1 MANEFRVK
9 NGIIVSSIAT
19 ESGNFTIDSAA
30 DIVLD
35 AGGTDIIFANAGTN
49 FGKIHDSSSSLRI
62 KVIVADDDFV
72 VAGNDSDGESN
83 FDAFKLDMSAAG
95 AATFSGGIAQAGTIS
110 AGTWNGGVI
119 ASAYLDADT
128 AQLSGTQTFTG
139 NKTFTGTVTVGADD
153 TGKDVKFF
161 GATSGSYMLWDEST
175 DDLILGGAA
184 KLGIGTASPSSE
196 LEVAGN
202 TTGNVQIT
210 IDNDNTAGLGT
221 FALQEDGSTTGIFQY
236 RGSTNGTLPNTV
248 RVGSNVAGGSLAF
261 TYAGGTTGMYIKGS
275 DGNVG
280 IGITAP
286 LFPLHLK
293 YTDNRTDPQG
303 SNSSSGAGA
312 IGANAQGGG
321 LYIENA
327 STTDGSFAGITFRT
341 DTADGRIAY
350 QSTGSSLINEGQM
363 SFYCDAND
371 TGGQQLV
378 LEEVLRLTGGGSGA
392 AQAYNSAYVNGRL
405 GIGTSTPSSL
415 LHIHGDMADGKQGIL
430 ITRDDT
436 STADTNLLGAIGFD
450 SSDGNIPSKATE
462 ASAGIAAYAA
472 EDHGTGDKG
481 GDLVFFTSPIDQ
493 NDDTDALERM
503 RIDSQGNVG
512 IGTTSPAAQLHVGST
527 AYELSSG
534 AYLTG
539 SHQRTAKMVIHA
551 DDANTDWD
559 EQEIGLALHNED
571 PTNNNWSPHI
581 AFTTHEDDDGN
592 PANANPVAVAAI
604 SATYNTRVANGWA
617 KGDLVFFTNNA
628 GSGNAER
635 LRITG
640 AGNVGIGTATPST
653 ALQVSGTVTATAFA
667 GALTGNVTGNV
678 SGSAATATTATNA
691 NQVNATNDRDLAPED
706 LDYANDFQVFF
717 TSKEGLEDGSTN
729 GSNYMDAIVLNTWS
743 DASGHDANVLAFDKS
758 TMAIYHYQADQ
769 AATNWGTAKQ
779 IAYTDS
785 DSTGTATTVTV
796 SNSTANTNFPVV
808 FHDESDGLLDDT
820 GALRYNPSTG
830 TLLVPNLSVA
840 GTTTQVDTVTM
851 QAQNAVVFEGA
862 TPDAHE
868 TTLTI
873 TDPTADRTITLPNAS
888 GTVAVSAGTGIDL
901 SAAGAVSVDV
911 SDFMTNGA
919 NNRVVTATGT
929 DAMNAEANLTFDG
942 SALQVTG
949 TMTVGVD
956 DTGHDVKFFGATSG
970 VHMEWDQSADK
981 LNVTGAT
988 YDTSITNGVIQLGAI
1003 GNISGAS
1010 SSILSI
1016 NSLGSV
1022 DINLDTNANDTGSIF
1037 RIKEDSDVFFHM
1049 DNDGNV
1055 GIGYT
1060 TLAEKLQVAGNIR
1073 VNNNG
1078 SLKANGSGY
1087 LILGNTSEGVIKV
1100 HGDSGSSII
1109 EGHGNSLVLQ
1119 TVRDNDDIIFKVN
1132 DGGTDSDA
1140 TVVEAMRIVGSDGN
1154 VGIGTTSPGF
1164 PLDVN
1169 GWIATANGIVHT
1181 GDTNN
1186 TIQFDTDIQKFNT
1199 AGTTRLTIAANGTVT
1214 VAGAF
1219 LAATKSFLIPHPTKE
1234 GKTLEH
1240 GSLEGPEHGVYIRGT
1255 LEGNSVIELP
1265 DYWLGLVDED
1275 TITVQL
1281 TGKGRFQ
1288 RLYVVKIEDNKVYV
1302 ENEKMH
1308 DINCYYFIQAERK
1321 DVDKLVVEY

>member
-405 GIGTSTPSSL
+405 GIGTSSPSTNLHVVSGVSNSASMVLENTNNDANSGPVLELFRNPADNTVSSGDLIGKIAFKGHFYDGSDYDQTKEWASITSEIEHYQGDGSVSFNVLQNGSSTPYLKVNGNAQDIVFNDGSSNDFDVRIESDADANNFFSDGSAGRIGIGTNAPAAKLHVDAGATAAPSLTFGAVAGQILQNENSEFAFGLDDDSPYSLWIQGRNSGNAARDISLQPLGGKIGIGTDAPSSL
-415 LHIHGDMADGKQGIL
+415 LHIHGNMADGKQGIL
-430 ITRDDT
+430 ITRNDT
-436 STADTNLLGAIGFD
+436 STVESNMLGGIGFD
-450 SSDGNIPSKATE
+450 SNDGNIPSKITE
-462 ASAGIAAYAA
+462 ASVALVGYASENHA
-472 EDHGTGDKG
+472 TTDKG
-481 GDLVFFTSPIDQ
+481 GYLSVLLTEI
-493 NDDTDALERM
+493 NDD
-503 RIDSQGNVG
+503 
-512 IGTTSPAAQLHVGST
+512 
-527 AYELSSG
+527 
-534 AYLTG
+534 
-539 SHQRTAKMVIHA
+539 
-551 DDANTDWD
+551 DD
-559 EQEIGLALHNED
+559 
-571 PTNNNWSPHI
+571 
-581 AFTTHEDDDGN
+581 
-592 PANANPVAVAAI
+592 
-604 SATYNTRVANGWA
+604 
-617 KGDLVFFTNNA
+617 
-628 GSGNAER
+628 
-635 LRITG
+635 
-640 AGNVGIGTATPST
+640 
-653 ALQVSGTVTATAFA
+653 
-667 GALTGNVTGNV
+667 
-678 SGSAATATTATNA
+678 
-691 NQVNATNDRDLAPED
+691 
-706 LDYANDFQVFF
+706 
-717 TSKEGLEDGSTN
+717 
-729 GSNYMDAIVLNTWS
+729 
-743 DASGHDANVLAFDKS
+743 
-758 TMAIYHYQADQ
+758 
-769 AATNWGTAKQ
+769 
-779 IAYTDS
+779 
-785 DSTGTATTVTV
+785 TV
-796 SNSTANTNFPVV
+796 ST
-808 FHDESDGLLDDT
+808 E
-820 GALRYNPSTG
+820 ALRVST
-830 TLLVPNLSVA
+830 
-840 GTTTQVDTVTM
+840 
-851 QAQNAVVFEGA
+851 
-862 TPDAHE
+862 
-868 TTLTI
+868 
-873 TDPTADRTITLPNAS
+873 
-888 GTVAVSAGTGIDL
+888 VSAGTSSTLTLKNGNASMPADTKYTGIDFHNVDSSGAGVGAAINAM
-901 SAAGAVSVDV
+901 SAASGRGGYLEFQTGTTVGAVSTKLTIKDDGAIQSSLGNLNTCVV
-911 SDFMTNGA
+911 YTWNRSDMNSGAVNLKATTNDYSSSQNHWGYIMPKTG
-919 NNRVVTATGT
+919 RVK
-929 DAMNAEANLTFDG
+929 ML
-942 SALQVTG
+942 ALNTRNQEVTG
-949 TMTVGVD
+949 TAEQTWKINRNNNNGGTAGTDHFALSVQKGGSQD
-956 DTGHDVKFFGATSG
+956 DTGVSGDAHMVIAATS
-970 VHMEWDQSADK
+970 H
-981 LNVTGAT
+981 
-988 YDTSITNGVIQLGAI
+988 
-1003 GNISGAS
+1003 S
-1010 SSILSI
+1010 STIYQ
-1016 NSLGSV
+1016 GSV
-1022 DINLDTNANDTGSIF
+1022 VVNFAFAAGDEI
-1037 RIKEDSDVFFHM
+1037 RIQRTDAASVDMGDV
-1049 DNDGNV
+1049 V
-1055 GIGYT
+1055 G
-1060 TLAEKLQVAGNIR
+1060 QM
-1073 VNNNG
+1073 
-1078 SLKANGSGY
+1078 
-1087 LILGNTSEGVIKV
+1087 
-1100 HGDSGSSII
+1100 
-1109 EGHGNSLVLQ
+1109 
-1119 TVRDNDDIIFKVN
+1119 F
-1132 DGGTDSDA
+1132 
-1140 TVVEAMRIVGSDGN
+1140 VE
-1154 VGIGTTSPGF
+1154 
-1164 PLDVN
+1164 
-1169 GWIATANGIVHT
+1169 
-1181 GDTNN
+1181 
-1186 TIQFDTDIQKFNT
+1186 FD
-1199 AGTTRLTIAANGTVT
+1199 
-1214 VAGAF
+1214 
-1219 LAATKSFLIPHPTKE
+1219 
-1234 GKTLEH
+1234 
-1240 GSLEGPEHGVYIRGT
+1240 
-1255 LEGNSVIELP
+1255 
-1265 DYWLGLVDED
+1265 
-1275 TITVQL
+1275 
-1281 TGKGRFQ
+1281 
-1288 RLYVVKIEDNKVYV
+1288 
-1302 ENEKMH
+1302 
-1308 DINCYYFIQAERK
+1308 
-1321 DVDKLVVEY
+1321 

>member
-49 FGKIHDSSSSLRI
+49 FGKIHDSSSSFRI

-128 AQLSGTQTFTG
+128 AHLSGTQTFTG

-161 GATSGSYMLWDEST
+161 GATSGSYMLWDESA

-184 KLGIGTASPSSE
+184 KLGIGTTAPEYKLDVQDGSVRILPTISSNAGTAIRIGARNNGNDITLLRVDGE
-196 LEVAGN
+196 GSGEGTGN
-202 TTGNVQIT
+202 TGESDSAKYGFSMKYMGSGSGEGNRYAMFM
-210 IDNDNTAGLGT
+210 DNQAGTAVE
-221 FALQEDGSTTGIFQY
+221 AMSILQG
-236 RGSTNGTLPNTV
+236 
-248 RVGSNVAGGSLAF
+248 
-261 TYAGGTTGMYIKGS
+261 
-275 DGNVG
+275 GNVG
-280 IGITAP
+280 IGTTSP
-286 LFPLHLK
+286 STNLHVVS
-293 YTDNRTDPQG
+293 G
-303 SNSSSGAGA
+303 VSNSASMVLENTNNDANSGPVLELFRNPADNTVSSGDL
-312 IGANAQGGG
+312 IGKIAFKGHF
-321 LYIENA
+321 Y
-327 STTDGSFAGITFRT
+327 DGSDYDQTKEWASITSEIEHYQGDGSVSFNVLQNGSSTPYLKVNGSTQDIVFNDGSSNDFDVRIES
-341 DTADGRIAY
+341 DADANNFFSDGSAGRI
-350 QSTGSSLINEGQM
+350 
-363 SFYCDAND
+363 
-371 TGGQQLV
+371 
-378 LEEVLRLTGGGSGA
+378 
-392 AQAYNSAYVNGRL
+392 
-405 GIGTSTPSSL
+405 GIGTNAPAAKLHVDAGAVAAPSLTFGAVAGQILQNENSEFAFGLDNDSPYSLWIQGRTNANAARDISLQPLGGKIGIGTDAPASL

-430 ITRDDT
+430 ITRNDSET
-436 STADTNLLGAIGFD
+436 VDTNLLGAIGFD
-450 SSDGNIPSKATE
+450 SSDGNIPSKVTE

-472 EDHGTGDKG
+472 EGHSTGDKG
-481 GDLVFFTSPIDQ
+481 GDLVLFTSPIDQ
-493 NDDTDALERM
+493 NDDTDALERV
-503 RIDSQGNVG
+503 RITSEGNVG
-512 IGTTSPAAQLHVGST
+512 IGTTSP
-527 AYELSSG
+527 
-534 AYLTG
+534 
-539 SHQRTAKMVIHA
+539 
-551 DDANTDWD
+551 
-559 EQEIGLALHNED
+559 
-571 PTNNNWSPHI
+571 
-581 AFTTHEDDDGN
+581 
-592 PANANPVAVAAI
+592 
-604 SATYNTRVANGWA
+604 
-617 KGDLVFFTNNA
+617 
-628 GSGNAER
+628 
-635 LRITG
+635 
-640 AGNVGIGTATPST
+640 ST
-653 ALQVSGTVTATAFA
+653 ALQVDGTVTATAFA
-667 GALTGNVTGNV
+667 GALTGNVTGN
-678 SGSAATATTATNA
+678 AATATTATNA

-758 TMAIYHYQADQ
+758 TKAIYHYQADQ

-785 DSTGTATTVTV
+785 DITGTATTVTV

-988 YDTSITNGVIQLGAI
+988 YDTSITNGVIQLGSI

-1022 DINLDTNANDTGSIF
+1022 DINLDTNASDTNSIF

-1055 GIGYT
+1055 GIG
-1060 TLAEKLQVAGNIR
+1060 
-1073 VNNNG
+1073 
-1078 SLKANGSGY
+1078 
-1087 LILGNTSEGVIKV
+1087 
-1100 HGDSGSSII
+1100 
-1109 EGHGNSLVLQ
+1109 
-1119 TVRDNDDIIFKVN
+1119 
-1132 DGGTDSDA
+1132 
-1140 TVVEAMRIVGSDGN
+1140 
-1154 VGIGTTSPGF
+1154 TTSPAF

-1169 GWIATANGIVHT
+1169 GWISTANGIVHT

-1265 DYWLGLVDED
+1265 DYWLGLVDKD

-1288 RLYVVKIEDNKVYV
+1288 RLYVDKIEDNKVYV

-1308 DINCYYFIQAERK
+1308 DVNCYYFIQAERK

>member
-667 GALTGNVTGNV
+667 GDLTGDVTGN
-678 SGSAATATTATNA
+678 SDTAT
-691 NQVNATNDRDLAPED
+691 LA
-706 LDYANDFQVFF
+706 A
-717 TSKEGLEDGSTN
+717 
-729 GSNYMDAIVLNTWS
+729 
-743 DASGHDANVLAFDKS
+743 
-758 TMAIYHYQADQ
+758 
-769 AATNWGTAKQ
+769 
-779 IAYTDS
+779 
-785 DSTGTATTVTV
+785 TVTV
-796 SNSTANTNFPVV
+796 AQDNTADATHYINFTDDNTGANAIKV
-808 FHDESDGLLDDT
+808 DT
-820 GALRYNPSTG
+820 GLTYNPSSNKITATRFEG
-830 TLLVPNLSVA
+830 ALIGNA
-840 GTTTQVDTVTM
+840 DTVTNGVYTSGDQTIAGVKTLSSYM
-851 QAQNAVVFEGA
+851 ILTG
-862 TPDAHE
+862 D
-868 TTLTI
+868 TTAAPSNLAKVHVGEDSGQLKI
-873 TDPTADRTITLPNAS
+873 RTQYGTLKLGSTSSSWNHILGSQGRFYFNEPVIINGNGTYGNLSSYSTEDLILGTNS
-888 GTVAVSAGTGIDL
+888 GTETRI
-901 SAAGAVSVDV
+901 
-911 SDFMTNGA
+911 TIK
-919 NNRVVTATGT
+919 
-929 DAMNAEANLTFDG
+929 
-942 SALQVTG
+942 Q
-949 TMTVGVD
+949 
-956 DTGHDVKFFGATSG
+956 DT
-970 VHMEWDQSADK
+970 
-981 LNVTGAT
+981 
-988 YDTSITNGVIQLGAI
+988 
-1003 GNISGAS
+1003 
-1010 SSILSI
+1010 
-1016 NSLGSV
+1016 
-1022 DINLDTNANDTGSIF
+1022 
-1037 RIKEDSDVFFHM
+1037 
-1049 DNDGNV
+1049 GNV
-1055 GIGYT
+1055 GIGIT
-1060 TLAEKLQVAGNIR
+1060 SPTHKLHV
-1073 VNNNG
+1073 NG
-1078 SLKANGSGY
+1078 SF
-1087 LILGNTSEGVIKV
+1087 T
-1100 HGDSGSSII
+1100 
-1109 EGHGNSLVLQ
+1109 
-1119 TVRDNDDIIFKVN
+1119 
-1132 DGGTDSDA
+1132 A
-1140 TVVEAMRIVGSDGN
+1140 T
-1154 VGIGTTSPGF
+1154 
-1164 PLDVN
+1164 
-1169 GWIATANGIVHT
+1169 
-1181 GDTNN
+1181 
-1186 TIQFDTDIQKFNT
+1186 
-1199 AGTTRLTIAANGTVT
+1199 
-1214 VAGAF
+1214 
-1219 LAATKSFLIPHPTKE
+1219 TKEFTIPHPTKK
-1234 GKTLEH
+1234 GKTLSH
-1240 GSLEGPEHGVYIRGT
+1240 GSLEGPEFGVYVRGK
-1255 LEGNSVIELP
+1255 SKDKKVYLP
-1265 DYWLGLVDED
+1265 DYWKDLVHED
-1275 TITVQL
+1275 SITVQL
-1281 TGKGRFQ
+1281 TPIGKSEN
-1288 RLYVVKIEDNKVYV
+1288 LYVVDYNTEYIEV
-1302 ENEKMH
+1302 ENDVEYF
-1308 DINCYYFIQAERK
+1308 YYVQAERK
-1321 DVDKLVVEY
+1321 DVDKLEVEF